1 MLSFRILNK
10 EALEITT
17 MACLLVAVKLEE
29 KDLQLV
35 NALLTWFEEPW
46 TTQLKQMELYVCDKL
61 GWNLI
66 PIAPIE
72 VIEFVGLQL
81 NDL

>member
-1 MLSFRILNK
+1 MIIQRASAIFDEMLSFRILNK

-35 NALLTWFEEPW
+35 NSLLTWFEEP
-46 TTQLKQMELYVCDKL
+46 
-61 GWNLI
+61 
-66 PIAPIE
+66 
-72 VIEFVGLQL
+72 
-81 NDL
+81 